1 VLAAAAERQS
11 PIVRSPLATDGANS
25 AISPAR
31 IAHHLLAEFAF
42 WAQISAMAAAPDY
55 YAMLG
60 VTPDADET
68 VIRAAWKALLRKYH
82 PDTAGDLPDAAD
94 RLRAVNAAWAVLG
107 NNNSRIAY
115 DLQRA
120 APSDDATRPGWASP
134 YPMPPR
140 RGFGTTLT
148 LILAFVGLPAVA
160 ITLPGVPGQVAAM
173 LPGGDGGSAA
183 SFTRSSFRQVR
194 RLLTP
199 AGFGAGSAAASPA
212 IPTSPPAPAPVTTGA
227 PQIDRATIRLAV
239 RHYGRVVRR
248 DGRPG
253 IAAFSRACAQRAA
266 SLARWES
273 NDFCAAFDIAAG
285 RDMAASTARYTRLGA
300 TTPTAAQR
308 VEQIRAQLRRPDRR

>member
-1 VLAAAAERQS
+1 
-11 PIVRSPLATDGANS
+11 
-25 AISPAR
+25 
-31 IAHHLLAEFAF
+31 
-42 WAQISAMAAAPDY
+42 MAAAPDY

-60 VTPDADET
+60 VAPDADQA

-82 PDTAGDLPDAAD
+82 PDTAQDVPDAAD
-94 RLRAVNAAWAVLG
+94 RTRAFNAAWAVLG
-107 NNNSRIAY
+107 NNNRRIAY
-115 DLQRA
+115 DLERT
-120 APSDDATRPGWASP
+120 APPDDETRPGWASP

-140 RGFGTTLT
+140 RGAGTTVA

-183 SFTRSSFRQVR
+183 SFARSSFHQVR

-212 IPTSPPAPAPVTTGA
+212 IPTSTSPLVPAPAAA
-227 PQIDRATIRLAV
+227 PPIDRATIHLAV
-239 RHYGRVVRR
+239 RQYGRVVRR

-253 IAAFSRACAQRAA
+253 VAAFSRACAQRSA
-266 SLARWES
+266 SLAKWES

-285 RDMAASTARYTRLGA
+285 RDMAASAARYARLGA
-300 TTPTAAQR
+300 TAANAAQR
-308 VEQIRAQLRRPDRR
+308 VEQIHAKVRRPDRR

>member
-1 VLAAAAERQS
+1 M
-11 PIVRSPLATDGANS
+11 
-25 AISPAR
+25 ISTAR
-31 IAHHLLAEFAF
+31 IADHLLADLAF
-42 WAQISAMAAAPDY
+42 WAQISWMAAAPDY

-60 VTPDADET
+60 VTPDADEA

-82 PDTAGDLPDAAD
+82 PDTARDEPDAAD
-94 RLRAVNAAWAVLG
+94 RTRAINAAWAVLG
-107 NNNSRIAY
+107 NNNRRIAY

-120 APSDDATRPGWASP
+120 APPDDTARPSWASP

-140 RGFGTTLT
+140 RGAGTTLA

-199 AGFGAGSAAASPA
+199 AGFGADSAVASPA
-212 IPTSPPAPAPVTTGA
+212 VPISTPAPAPVSVAAGA
-227 PQIDRATIRLAV
+227 PQFDRATIRLAV
-239 RHYGRVVRR
+239 RQYDRVMRR

-253 IAAFSRACAQRAA
+253 VAAFSRACSRRAA

-273 NDFCAAFDIAAG
+273 NDFCTAFEIAAG
-285 RDMAASTARYTRLGA
+285 RDTTASAARYAGLGA
-300 TTPTAAQR
+300 TAPDAARR
-308 VEQIRAQLRRPDRR
+308 VEQIRARLRHPDHRRI

>member
-1 VLAAAAERQS
+1 
-11 PIVRSPLATDGANS
+11 
-25 AISPAR
+25 
-31 IAHHLLAEFAF
+31 
-42 WAQISAMAAAPDY
+42 MAAAPDY

-60 VTPDADET
+60 VTPDADHA

-82 PDTAGDLPDAAD
+82 PDTAQGVPDADD
-94 RLRAVNAAWAVLG
+94 RARAFNAAWAVLG

-120 APSDDATRPGWASP
+120 APPDDDTRPSWASP

-140 RGFGTTLT
+140 RGAGTTLV

-173 LPGGDGGSAA
+173 LPGGSDGSAA

-199 AGFGAGSAAASPA
+199 AGFGTGSAAASPV
-212 IPTSPPAPAPVTTGA
+212 IPTSPSTSPPTPAPAAA
-227 PQIDRATIRLAV
+227 PEVDRATIRLAV
-239 RHYGRVVRR
+239 RQYGRVVRR

-253 IAAFSRACAQRAA
+253 VAVYSRGCAQRAA
-266 SLARWES
+266 RLIRWDS
-273 NDFCAAFDIAAG
+273 NDFCAAFDMTAGHDTTTSAARYVRLG
-285 RDMAASTARYTRLGA
+285 IPAAAATARLG
-300 TTPTAAQR
+300 
-308 VEQIRAQLRRPDRR
+308 QIRAQLRRTASFSKGR

>member
-1 VLAAAAERQS
+1 
-11 PIVRSPLATDGANS
+11 
-25 AISPAR
+25 
-31 IAHHLLAEFAF
+31 
-42 WAQISAMAAAPDY
+42 MAAAPDY

-60 VTPDADET
+60 VTPDADHA

-82 PDTAGDLPDAAD
+82 PDTAQGVPDAAD
-94 RLRAVNAAWAVLG
+94 RTRTFNAAWAVLG

-120 APSDDATRPGWASP
+120 APSDDEARPGWASP

-140 RGFGTTLT
+140 RGAGTTLV

-173 LPGGDGGSAA
+173 LPGGSDGSAA

-194 RLLTP
+194 RLLSP
-199 AGFGAGSAAASPA
+199 AGFGTDSAAASPV
-212 IPTSPPAPAPVTTGA
+212 IPTSPSTSLPTPGPAVA
-227 PQIDRATIRLAV
+227 PQIDRATIRLAI
-239 RHYGRVVRR
+239 RQFGRVVRR

-253 IAAFSRACAQRAA
+253 VAAYSRGCAQRAA

-273 NDFCAAFDIAAG
+273 DDFCAAFDMTAG
-285 RDMAASTARYTRLGA
+285 RDTAASAARYVRLGIPATAATARLG
-300 TTPTAAQR
+300 
-308 VEQIRAQLRRPDRR
+308 QIRAELRRTASFSKGR